1 MLILTRRVNEYII
14 IGDDINI
21 YFLGLTM
28 QHHCRFGIVAPDDLS
43 IHRSEIYDK
52 IKQNGKRF
60 QGDDQ
65 FHLQELKR

>member
-1 MLILTRRVNEYII
+1 
-14 IGDDINI
+14 
-21 YFLGLTM
+21 M
-28 QHHCRFGIVAPDDLS
+28 QHHCRFGVVAPDDLS

-60 QGDDQ
+60 QGDDE